1 MSTIRRAATRCAA
14 PYIAAC
20 LAGCLNA
27 AGATSDP
34 PVASPLGSGQSVT
47 LEPAPAP
54 ANPRRHRAVFV
65 CQESGVP
72 VFADRPCGSASE
84 ARNLV
89 IATPPPGAAAST
101 SPPPPAASTRPRPAA
116 PKPSATVASA
126 PEGACTRL
134 QRQLN
139 ELNDRMRAGYSAREA
154 ARLWQRWRDT
164 KERLRTGR
172 C

>member
-1 MSTIRRAATRCAA
+1 MSTIRHAAARCAA
-14 PYIAAC
+14 PFAAAC
-20 LAGCLNA
+20 LACLLTA

-34 PVASPLGSGQSVT
+34 PVASPLGGGQSVT
-47 LEPAPAP
+47 LEPTPPP
-54 ANPRRHRAVFV
+54 ANPRRHRAVYV

-72 VFADRPCGSASE
+72 VFADRPCGSANE
-84 ARNLV
+84 TRNLV
-89 IATPPPGAAAST
+89 IATPAPGAAAST
-101 SPPPPAASTRPRPAA
+101 TPPSPAASTRPRSATPKPPTTVVAA
-116 PKPSATVASA
+116 P
-126 PEGACTRL
+126 ENACAKL
-134 QRQLN
+134 QRQLD

>member
-1 MSTIRRAATRCAA
+1 MSTIRRAAARYAA
-14 PYIAAC
+14 PFTAAC
-20 LAGCLNA
+20 FACLVT
-27 AGATSDP
+27 GAEATGDP

-47 LEPAPAP
+47 LEPAPPP

-72 VFADRPCGSASE
+72 VFADRPCGSTNETRS
-84 ARNLV
+84 LV
-89 IATPPPGAAAST
+89 IAAPPPGATAST
-101 SPPPPAASTRPRPAA
+101 TPPAPAASTRPRPVA
-116 PKPSATVASA
+116 PKPSTTVVPAA
-126 PEGACTRL
+126 ENACAKL
-134 QRQLN
+134 QRQLD

>member
-1 MSTIRRAATRCAA
+1 MSIIRRAAARRVA
-14 PYIAAC
+14 PFTSAC
-20 LAGCLNA
+20 LACLLTA

-34 PVASPLGSGQSVT
+34 PVAGPLGGGQSVT
-47 LEPAPAP
+47 LEPAPPP

-72 VFADRPCGSASE
+72 VFADRPCGSANETRS
-84 ARNLV
+84 LV
-89 IATPPPGAAAST
+89 IAAPPPGAAAST
-101 SPPPPAASTRPRPAA
+101 TPPLPSASTRPRTAA
-116 PKPSATVASA
+116 PRLSTNVVPT
-126 PEGACTRL
+126 PENACAKL
-134 QRQLN
+134 QSQLD

>member
-1 MSTIRRAATRCAA
+1 MSTIRRAAARCAA
-14 PYIAAC
+14 PYVAAC
-20 LAGCLNA
+20 LACYLTA
-27 AGATSDP
+27 ARATSDP
-34 PVASPLGSGQSVT
+34 PVASPLGGGQSVT
-47 LEPAPAP
+47 LEPAPPP

-65 CQESGVP
+65 CHENGVP

-84 ARNLV
+84 TRSLV

-101 SPPPPAASTRPRPAA
+101 TPPSPTASTRPRPVAA
-116 PKPSATVASA
+116 KPSTTVVPT
-126 PEGACTRL
+126 PEKACGKL
-134 QRQLN
+134 QRQLD